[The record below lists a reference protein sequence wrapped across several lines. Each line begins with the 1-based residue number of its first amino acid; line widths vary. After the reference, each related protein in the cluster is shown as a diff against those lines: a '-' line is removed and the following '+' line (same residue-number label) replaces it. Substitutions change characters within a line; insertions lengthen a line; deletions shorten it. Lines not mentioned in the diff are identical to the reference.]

1 MRQTYRTVGYFA
13 GVAFLLISVSYGQSL
28 GDVARQQRQNQQAK
42 KDQPPPKVITNED
55 LPEHSLEAGDSEKA
69 NENREPMPHPAASR
83 SPEQWKAE
91 IEAQKKNIEMLQR
104 QMDRLSATIHYVEA
118 NRYYNG
124 VQHNLRQEQKE
135 AEVGRMQDQME
146 LQKKRLDDM
155 QEAARKDGFGNAVYD
170 P

>member
-1 MRQTYRTVGYFA
+1 MCKAVRTLICFTTVLIWMVGV
-13 GVAFLLISVSYGQSL
+13 GCCQSL

-42 KDQPPPKVITNED
+42 KDQAAPKVITNED
-55 LPEHSLEAGDSEKA
+55 LPEHQAADDSEA
-69 NENREPMPHPAASR
+69 TNQSHESVPHAHSSKSAD
-83 SPEQWKAE
+83 QWKAE
-91 IEAQKKNIEMLQR
+91 IEAQKQTIATLQR

-124 VQHNLRQEQKE
+124 AQHNLRQEQKE

-146 LQKKRLDDM
+146 LQKKRLDEM

>member
-1 MRQTYRTVGYFA
+1 MRQMHRKIEYLA
-13 GVAFLLISVSYGQSL
+13 GLAFLLASVSWGQSL

-42 KDQPPPKVITNED
+42 KDQAAPKVITNED
-55 LPEHSLEAGDSEKA
+55 LPEHQATDDSEET
-69 NENREPMPHPAASR
+69 NQNREPAPHSHSSKSA
-83 SPEQWKAE
+83 EQWKEQIA
-91 IEAQKKNIEMLQR
+91 AQKQTIEMLQR

-124 VQHNLRQEQKE
+124 AQHNLRQEQKE

-146 LQKKRLDDM
+146 MQKKRLDEM